1 MTVTLEKRLEML
13 ARIDEIDRMMDYT
26 TDEEL
31 LKKMAERK
39 KALRTAL
46 ANL

>member
-1 MTVTLEKRLEML
+1 MTDTQEKRLEML

-26 TDEEL
+26 NDDEL
-31 LKKMAERK
+31 LKKMEERK

>member
-31 LKKMAERK
+31 LKKMGERK